1 MVQELKV
8 EVESAEQASKAQG
21 KLLVQELGG
30 EVEAAEQASKA
41 QGKLLVQKLEPAE
54 TTLEVDVKAVEQGSR
69 NLVVVLTAAQAGFR
83 LILQIRTLRQMT

>member
-1 MVQELKV
+1 M
-8 EVESAEQASKAQG
+8 
-21 KLLVQELGG
+21 

-69 NLVVVLTAAQAGFR
+69 NLVVDLTSGESPQPR
-83 LILQIRTLRQMT
+83 RESPRTKTIPGQTTVV